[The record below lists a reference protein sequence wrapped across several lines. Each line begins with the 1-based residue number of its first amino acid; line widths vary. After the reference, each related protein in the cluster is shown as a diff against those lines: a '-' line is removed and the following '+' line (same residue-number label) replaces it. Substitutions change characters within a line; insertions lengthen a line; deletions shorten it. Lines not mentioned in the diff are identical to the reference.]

1 MNCAA
6 QDFIGF
12 LSALFLH

>member
-12 LSALFLH
+12 LSALLLH